1 MVDVSIVL
9 PVYNAEEYIEHCLDM
24 ITGQSLEDIE
34 IICVDDGSKDNSLS
48 IIKEYKKGNF
58 LPWFEDKHV
67 EGSSLIVSIPDYWRF
82 VKSWEQHH

>member
-34 IICVDDGSKDNSLS
+34 IICVDDGSKDNSLN
-48 IIKEYKKGNF
+48 IIKEYSRKDSRIKVIEESNAGGGAARN
-58 LPWFEDKHV
+58 
-67 EGSSLIVSIPDYWRF
+67 
-82 VKSWEQHH
+82 